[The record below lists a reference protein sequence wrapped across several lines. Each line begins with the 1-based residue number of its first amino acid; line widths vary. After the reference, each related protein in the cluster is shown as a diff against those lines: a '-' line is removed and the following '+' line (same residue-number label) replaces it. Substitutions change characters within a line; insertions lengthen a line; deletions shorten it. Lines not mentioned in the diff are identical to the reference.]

1 LFYSTLSV
9 IINLWKTYQTK
20 REGGK
25 MKRSALINARK
36 NKNMTQDE
44 VALLVGLSLSGYRKI
59 EYNERNPTV
68 KTVKVLIETL
78 GIDLSMI

>member
-1 LFYSTLSV
+1 
-9 IINLWKTYQTK
+9 
-20 REGGK
+20 